1 MGGMVYAGLEDAG
14 PPSGPSRETPYQS
27 VKRDPNAYHGAL
39 DPNMGPPDAPQQQSL
54 VKHAPPKLLG
64 HVCSEVAGRGEPDL
78 AQLGGETSTTLPE
91 VHREAGQRF
100 SSI

>member
-1 MGGMVYAGLEDAG
+1 MGDAGLDDAG
-14 PPSGPSRETPYQS
+14 RPTGPSRETAYQS
-27 VKRDPNAYHGAL
+27 VKRDSNVCHGAL
-39 DPNMGPPDAPQQQSL
+39 DPNMVPPDATHQHSL

-64 HVCSEVAGRGEPDL
+64 RVCSEVAGRGEPDL